1 MRFFDKYPVPTYY
14 VEMNVTLAIDDA
26 LVERARALAAS
37 RGTSLNQMIRE
48 LLEEATAAT
57 SPAALLA
64 ELEDL
69 WETDAGRSSA
79 SSRTWTRDELYDRPV
94 LR

>member
-1 MRFFDKYPVPTYY
+1 
-14 VEMNVTLAIDDA
+14 MNVTLAIDDT

-57 SPAALLA
+57 SPATLLA
-64 ELEDL
+64 ELEEL
-69 WETDAGRSSA
+69 WDADAGRASA